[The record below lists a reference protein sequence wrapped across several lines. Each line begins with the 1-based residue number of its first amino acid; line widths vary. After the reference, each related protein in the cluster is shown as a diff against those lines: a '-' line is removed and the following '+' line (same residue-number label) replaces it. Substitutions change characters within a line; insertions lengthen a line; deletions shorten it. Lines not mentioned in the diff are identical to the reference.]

1 MSNEEAIRSF
11 FVNQLRAPGRR
22 MQQVSV
28 PSTDKFAKYDRMD
41 RFFNHEQALGRRAK
55 RVLTKYNRSA
65 PHNYKQIREIHI
77 ETLKHYEDMEW
88 WERDSSF
95 DMDGYV
101 DRLT

>member
-11 FVNQLRAPGRR
+11 FVNSLRAPGRR
-22 MQQVSV
+22 MQQAST
-28 PSTDKFAKYDRMD
+28 PSLDRFAKYDRMD
-41 RFFNHEQALGRRAK
+41 RFSEYEQALGRRAK

-65 PHNYKQIREIHI
+65 PHMYHQAREIHT

-88 WERDSSF
+88 WERDSRF

-101 DRLT
+101 DKLT